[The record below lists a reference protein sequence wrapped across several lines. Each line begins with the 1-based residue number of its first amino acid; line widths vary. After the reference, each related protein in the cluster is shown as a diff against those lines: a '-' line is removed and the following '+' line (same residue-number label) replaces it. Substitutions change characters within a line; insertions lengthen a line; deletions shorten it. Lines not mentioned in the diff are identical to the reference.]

1 MSLVSGS
8 NSAFN
13 SSIFFFSSSSSM
25 SRPSLVVDFS
35 FLPSNSLRLICSSP
49 DFDVIPHQLGD
60 LGAVG
65 GVFMDTQF

>member
-25 SRPSLVVDFS
+25 SKHFLHEFGKRFELGLQLLHLLLFILVVD
-35 FLPSNSLRLICSSP
+35 
-49 DFDVIPHQLGD
+49 V
-60 LGAVG
+60 
-65 GVFMDTQF
+65 